1 MVMSTSIVEYNV
13 FSIGNRPRESI
24 AAHYFLCIT
33 KELRMICTDRLIEKL
48 HMIMEFS
55 ALINASLDS
64 NRVRDR
70 AIEAASRL
78 VEADAGSLLLVDP
91 DTGELFF
98 EVATGEKGDKLKQI
112 RLQPGEG
119 IAGWVALHK
128 QPLIIDDVQSD
139 SRFFRTADKVS
150 QYETR
155 SMLAVPVRVGEDLI
169 GVLQAINKREGQFTP
184 EDRDMLISLANQ
196 VAPAIENARIHETLK
211 ETFYGISMA
220 LSEALEKRDYYTGG
234 HTNRVSRYCM
244 AIANR
249 LNLGE
254 KEMEA
259 LWLASI
265 LHDVGKIGVAD
276 KVLQKPGRLDREE
289 FQEMSHHSL
298 YGAEILSHIKTHHA
312 IIPGVRSHHEQF
324 DGQGYPDRIAGDDI
338 PLIARIISV
347 ADAFDAMTSDRPY
360 RKALSHREAFAELQ
374 RCRGSQFDPQ
384 IVDAFVAVS
393 KQV

>member
-1 MVMSTSIVEYNV
+1 
-13 FSIGNRPRESI
+13 
-24 AAHYFLCIT
+24 
-33 KELRMICTDRLIEKL
+33 MICTDRLIEKL